1 MKYEIIRKDVQL
13 DAETE
18 KLIQRRLE
26 KIDRLLEKFNDDLLF
41 LRLNFKQIKKRKRYV
56 VRLVLDIAGRYLRA
70 KKEGPDLV
78 AVTTDA
84 FDALIRE
91 INKFKEFLRHEPEYR
106 RKVRPTYKEKMAQ
119 AQLQTEVQ
127 EAFEKFVENLM
138 PRLYSFALKEVRNRI
153 YQGQLKPGDI
163 QVKDVLDEAI
173 VRVSDSIK
181 QKTEFEEKEVRKE
194 LYRQIISVINQWTR
208 ERRTQISVL
217 EKTLPPEEIDTEL
230 YEFYQPDDIV
240 HVEDIIPD
248 TIETPDEE
256 VEEEE
261 MQKAIDHVLSVL
273 PDKWRQ
279 AFRLIELEGF
289 SPEEVAMIQD
299 RSVEEV
305 KKEVEMARAFVSEKL
320 ADLGFEWLEQ

>member
-1 MKYEIIRKDVQL
+1 
-13 DAETE
+13 
-18 KLIQRRLE
+18 
-26 KIDRLLEKFNDDLLF
+26 
-41 LRLNFKQIKKRKRYV
+41 
-56 VRLVLDIAGRYLRA
+56 
-70 KKEGPDLV
+70 
-78 AVTTDA
+78 
-84 FDALIRE
+84 
-91 INKFKEFLRHEPEYR
+91 
-106 RKVRPTYKEKMAQ
+106 
-119 AQLQTEVQ
+119 
-127 EAFEKFVENLM
+127 
-138 PRLYSFALKEVRNRI
+138 
-153 YQGQLKPGDI
+153 
-163 QVKDVLDEAI
+163 

-208 ERRTQISVL
+208 ERRTQISML